1 MSSTNSSYLSAD
13 KLLSINPVSI
23 GLVIALIVIT
33 LVVLGLTGVW
43 DPTGLLTLSLFS
55 TENEA
60 DIKANSNAQL
70 PMN

>member
-23 GLVIALIVIT
+23 GLVIIALIVIT

-43 DPTGLLTLSLFS
+43 DPTGLLTLSS
-55 TENEA
+55 SSAEKDAETET
-60 DIKANSNAQL
+60 DSKAN
-70 PMN
+70 